1 MPPRLSAKSR
11 SIRVDKSTSETAQ
24 AEHLAR
30 VFRLEDKPG
39 FLLRRLDA
47 RATLLYH
54 KVTGQTDLTPRQFG
68 VLLTLFQNEHITLTD
83 LSQRIRIDKSTLG
96 EMVQRMIDRGLVR
109 RRLSVADR
117 RSSEVSL
124 SAAGRVA
131 LLATVRQAEA
141 AQQALLEPLPDE
153 YRSLFLKC
161 LGILADADQD
171 SLDAAQG

>member
-11 SIRVDKSTSETAQ
+11 SFRVDKSTSEMVQ

-96 EMVQRMIDRGLVR
+96 EMVQRMIERGMRYL
-109 RRLSVADR
+109 
-117 RSSEVSL
+117 
-124 SAAGRVA
+124 AAGTDQGFLIAGANSRASA
-131 LLATVRQAEA
+131 LR
-141 AQQALLEPLPDE
+141 ALTP
-153 YRSLFLKC
+153 SHTIGSKK
-161 LGILADADQD
+161 A
-171 SLDAAQG
+171 S